1 LLSAITASFGTSALS
16 GELNTGE
23 IDSDVSGVLSSIGQ
37 GIRLRDDARKLKLRI
52 NPEFGGNLVIA
63 KDDRKIIDFG
73 KELKLTVIGPMQP
86 EVVALQKKHD
96 AFLSSQNKKNTE
108 AMLASFTDTSVANLS
123 SLVVLA
129 EVADKRILLTGDAR
143 GDKILQGLELSG
155 LLNKDGEMYV
165 DILKVPHHGSSRNI
179 DPVFFRRLTAAHYVF
194 SGNGEHGNPERE
206 TLQMLLD
213 ERGDQDYKI
222 HFTYPVEEIDAE
234 RKKDWEK
241 EQKKEITRKRKNHN
255 VIVRKDWSPKD
266 HSLSSFFETNKEFAR
281 NLNTVK
287 NNKIHEI
294 DLFQ

>member
-1 LLSAITASFGTSALS
+1 MIFSLDVLRARKGDCFIIHFGSKNDPGLALIDGGPGQVYKKALKPRLLNIRKIRGLSENTSLPIDLLMVSHIDDDHINGILDLTKELVIAKDSNQPLPFKIRSFWHNSFDDIIGNRPVELLSAITASFGTSALS

-63 KDDRKIIDFG
+63 EDDRKIIDFG
-73 KELKLTVIGPMQP
+73 KGLKLTVIGPMQP

-96 AFLSSQNKKNTE
+96 TFLSSQNKKNTE

-155 LLNKDGEMYV
+155 LLNKDSEMHV
-165 DILKVPHHGSSRNI
+165 DIPQGTSSR
-179 DPVFFRRLTAAHYVF
+179 
-194 SGNGEHGNPERE
+194 
-206 TLQMLLD
+206 
-213 ERGDQDYKI
+213 K
-222 HFTYPVEEIDAE
+222 
-234 RKKDWEK
+234 
-241 EQKKEITRKRKNHN
+241 
-255 VIVRKDWSPKD
+255 
-266 HSLSSFFETNKEFAR
+266 
-281 NLNTVK
+281 
-287 NNKIHEI
+287 
-294 DLFQ
+294 